1 MRQYFSL
8 KAMLLIVI
16 LAIPFL
22 SVKAEGI
29 SIQKSRIT
37 IKQAL
42 DEIEIQ
48 TGYTFAYS
56 RSKFN
61 DAKQISLSLNSA
73 TIQDAMSR
81 ILASTGFIYKISGK
95 HVIITPNETPAPPVK
110 KEAVY
115 TPPKKTPPPMPVRE
129 SASEVRVREE
139 SPLPQPLKEGEPAAP
154 EKNEP
159 LDFSPSR
166 LPLQPAKKYGPVVAL
181 KTNLLYDATTT
192 FNLGLE
198 FRLSNSLTLELP
210 VNYNPWTFSDNKKI
224 KHILV
229 QPELR
234 YWFCEAYNGHFL
246 GFHVHYARF
255 NAGNLNMPNAFPA
268 LLEHRFD
275 GSLYGVGASYGYQ
288 WYLSPRWAME
298 TTFGFGYFYAD
309 YEKFECPKCGESKGR
324 GYKHYFGPTKV
335 GLSVIYMLK

>member
-8 KAMLLIVI
+8 KAMLLIVV

-22 SVKAEGI
+22 SVKADGI

-42 DEIEIQ
+42 DEIESQ
-48 TGYTFAYS
+48 TDYTFAYS

-61 DAKQISLSLNSA
+61 DTKQISLSLNNA

-81 ILASTGFIYKISGK
+81 ILASTGFIYKINGT
-95 HVIITPNETPAPPVK
+95 HIIIAPDETPAPPVK

-115 TPPKKTPPPMPVRE
+115 TPPQKTPPPTPTRE
-129 SASEVRVREE
+129 PELEAQAGEE
-139 SPLPQPLKEGEPAAP
+139 NPAPQPSKM
-154 EKNEP
+154 EKPSVQKNNEP
-159 LDFSPSR
+159 LNFSPSR
-166 LPLQPAKKYGPVVAL
+166 SPLRPAKKYGPVAAL
-181 KTNLLYDATTT
+181 KTNLLYDAITT

-198 FRLSNSLTLELP
+198 FRLNNSLTLELP
-210 VNYNPWTFSDNKKI
+210 VNYNPWTFSENKKI

-246 GFHVHYARF
+246 GFHAHYARF

-268 LLEHRFD
+268 LSEHRFD

-298 TTFGFGYFYAD
+298 ATFGFGYFYAD
-309 YEKFECPKCGESKGR
+309 FEKYECPKCGESLGR

-335 GLSVIYMLK
+335 GMSIIYMLK